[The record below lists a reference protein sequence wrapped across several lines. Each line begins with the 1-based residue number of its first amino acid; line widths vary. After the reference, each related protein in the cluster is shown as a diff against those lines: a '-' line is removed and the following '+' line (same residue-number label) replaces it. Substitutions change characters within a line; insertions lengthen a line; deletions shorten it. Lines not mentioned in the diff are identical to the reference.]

1 MRIRQG
7 RMPNQQG
14 RYDGLC
20 GMYAI
25 TNAYQ
30 ICGYDTRDDED
41 TLEDIFKTACEVIAK
56 TRWPETLWEGTTFGD
71 MKNMIAECNKYLK
84 DCEYSKELSIETAY
98 PFWFVTPNSNK
109 KYWKRLHKEFE
120 NENTC
125 CGIVGV
131 EEPWQHWLVVEPA
144 RHGKLLFS
152 DSGDGSMYRVDIKSI
167 HAGNRNSKGK
177 DYRINRREL
186 IIFRRVGRD

>member
-1 MRIRQG
+1 MPSRQG
-7 RMPNQQG
+7 V
-14 RYDGLC
+14 YDGLC

-30 ICGYDTRDDED
+30 ICGYDAPDDKN
-41 TLEDIFKTACEVIAK
+41 TLEKIFQTSCEALAEI
-56 TRWPETLWEGTTFGD
+56 RWPKTLWEGTSFGD
-71 MKNMIAECNKYLK
+71 MKNMIHKCNQYLECGGP
-84 DCEYSKELSIETAY
+84 SKKFLIETYY
-98 PFWFVTPNSNK
+98 PFWDGRDIPNSNK
-109 KYWKRLHKEFE
+109 RYWKRLHKEFE

-167 HAGNRNSKGK
+167 HAGNKNLKRKS
-177 DYRINRREL
+177 YRINRREL
-186 IIFRRVGRD
+186 IIFRRVERD

>member
-1 MRIRQG
+1 
-7 RMPNQQG
+7 MPNRQG

-30 ICGYDTRDDED
+30 ICGYDTPDDERA
-41 TLEDIFKTACEVIAK
+41 LEEIFHISCGVLAEN
-56 TRWPETLWEGTTFGD
+56 RWPETLWEGTSFGD
-71 MKNMIAECNKYLK
+71 MKNMISRCNQYLE
-84 DCEYSKELSIETAY
+84 DEGSSKKFLIETYY
-98 PFWFVTPNSNK
+98 PFWDGRDIPNNNK

-120 NENTC
+120 DENTC

-131 EEPWQHWLVVEPA
+131 EEPSKHWLVVEPA

-167 HAGNRNSKGK
+167 HAGRRNAKGK

-186 IIFRRVGRD
+186 IIFRRVAKD